1 VCPKS
6 FPHGAEKT
14 LWKVKGSRAL
24 IIDLGGN
31 PGGQIEDLQRFA
43 GYLESSDTELY
54 TEVAR
59 DKTQKIMAK
68 PRQPSF
74 SDVPLVVLV
83 DSESASS
90 SEMLARHLQLSGRA
104 VDDARF
110 GEPEV
115 RDGKIAMTPVGAAPK
130 TRPEPPASATA
141 TLPAADGAPSK
152 PTQPE
157 STESHNVAGVVEVNF
172 PNFAIAQPKSC
183 SRLCSSSKA

>member
-1 VCPKS
+1 M
-6 FPHGAEKT
+6 
-14 LWKVKGSRAL
+14 
-24 IIDLGGN
+24 
-31 PGGQIEDLQRFA
+31 
-43 GYLESSDTELY
+43 
-54 TEVAR
+54 
-59 DKTQKIMAK
+59 KIN
-68 PRQPSF
+68 
-74 SDVPLVVLV
+74 VPI
-83 DSESASS
+83 
-90 SEMLARHLQLSGRA
+90 
-104 VDDARF
+104 DDARF

-172 PNFAIAQPKSC
+172 PTFAIAQPKSC